1 MFYFIFSGDVD
12 PSEMEG
18 GYKLSA
24 EFLQRSPSHIT
35 IGKLTTTP
43 FNTFPRQKQKDDC
56 PDKTNIKCL
65 FKAQDGETGKHDSD
79 GSEEFYDA
87 IDDESMLEQAST
99 DKMEHPVTEKEAE
112 SGNTRRSPSNYPV
125 GDVAISKRHYNTY
138 PNLQKD
144 FNEMK
149 KENVVHVLPE
159 KTYHVNVQT
168 KDSLD
173 EVEGIIGERMG
184 FEKSYETSDQL
195 ESLNEMKI
203 SKMTDNSSDDVEN
216 LAGNSKESTKSHTSD
231 DNNPELTESSVCME
245 CVKAIPVCSKEQIKP
260 GDHITFPG
268 RIYDHH
274 AIVVT
279 VACVTKDQSDSE
291 ALIEIVHATNT
302 SAKATL
308 ASLHPFGNKARL
320 RQVNEIINL
329 KERKVM
335 VFKYSSDVKP
345 FPSAEIVKRAIA
357 EADADKAGG
366 QGHFEYNLF
375 RNNCEHF
382 ATWCVTGRKLSLQ
395 ERKFTMVF
403 WMFLKSGFYDISD
416 EFVRNEKEYES
427 GMLCKNCYSRNKRLL
442 DVPKKKVMDANDIT
456 SGDIIIY
463 SYYFL
468 WHCAVVLGVL
478 KIRKNYVKCQIAH
491 YAYCGLMT
499 HRTIVQEDL
508 IIPLDGSVM
517 VTVYP
522 KKFNSYPPE
531 EVVERARSRIGEQ
544 MFAFFTNDSSQFSR
558 WCKLKLKKNTS

>member
-1 MFYFIFSGDVD
+1 MITFYFLCF
-12 PSEMEG
+12 
-18 GYKLSA
+18 
-24 EFLQRSPSHIT
+24 R
-35 IGKLTTTP
+35 
-43 FNTFPRQKQKDDC
+43 DD
-56 PDKTNIKCL
+56 
-65 FKAQDGETGKHDSD
+65 QDHE
-79 GSEEFYDA
+79 
-87 IDDESMLEQAST
+87 
-99 DKMEHPVTEKEAE
+99 EAE
-112 SGNTRRSPSNYPV
+112 SGNTRQQDIPKGSPSNYPD
-125 GDVAISKRHYNTY
+125 GDVTMSKRHYNTY

-144 FNEMK
+144 FNEK
-149 KENVVHVLPE
+149 KKKYVVQTE
-159 KTYHVNVQT
+159 KTCHVNVQT

-173 EVEGIIGERMG
+173 EVEGMTGERTG
-184 FEKSYETSDQL
+184 FDLHSSEKTYETTDQL
-195 ESLNEMKI
+195 ESPNEMKI

-279 VACVTKDQSDSE
+279 VAYVTKDQSDSE
-291 ALIEIVHATNT
+291 AFIEIVHATNT
-302 SAKATL
+302 SVKATL

-320 RQVNEIINL
+320 RQVNEIINF

-366 QGHFEYNLF
+366 QGHFKYNLF

-403 WMFLKSGFYDISD
+403 WMFLKRGFYGISD

-427 GMLCKNCYSRNKRLL
+427 GMLCKNCYSRNKTLV
-442 DVPKKKVMDANDIT
+442 DVPKKNVMDANDIT

-463 SYYFL
+463 NYYFL

-491 YAYCGLMT
+491 YAFCGLRT

-522 KKFNSYPPE
+522 KKFNVFPPE

-544 MFAFFTNDSSQFSR
+544 MFAFFTNDSSTFSR
-558 WCKLKLKKNTS
+558 WCKLKLTKSTS

>member
-1 MFYFIFSGDVD
+1 MCGWGFRNGPDSRGEIGVGLDRKVGWGLVLEVERKVGVSCFQRQQVTSWLIYCQKWCETICLLITFYF
-12 PSEMEG
+12 
-18 GYKLSA
+18 LCC
-24 EFLQRSPSHIT
+24 R
-35 IGKLTTTP
+35 
-43 FNTFPRQKQKDDC
+43 DD
-56 PDKTNIKCL
+56 
-65 FKAQDGETGKHDSD
+65 QGHE
-79 GSEEFYDA
+79 
-87 IDDESMLEQAST
+87 
-99 DKMEHPVTEKEAE
+99 EAE
-112 SGNTRRSPSNYPV
+112 SGNTRRSPLNYPV
-125 GDVAISKRHYNTY
+125 GDAAISKRHYNTY

-149 KENVVHVLPE
+149 KKYVVLTE
-159 KTYHVNVQT
+159 KTCHVNVQT

-173 EVEGIIGERMG
+173 EVEGIIGERTG
-184 FEKSYETSDQL
+184 FEKSYETTDQL
-195 ESLNEMKI
+195 ESPNEMKI

-231 DNNPELTESSVCME
+231 DNNPELTDSSDCME

-279 VACVTKDQSDSE
+279 VADVTKDQSDSE
-291 ALIEIVHATNT
+291 AFIEIVHATNT

-320 RQVNEIINL
+320 RQVNENINF

-427 GMLCKNCYSRNKRLL
+427 GMLCKNCYSRNKTLL

-491 YAYCGLMT
+491 YAYCGLMK

-522 KKFNSYPPE
+522 KKFNVFPPE

-544 MFAFFTNDSSQFSR
+544 MFSFFTNDSSQFSR
-558 WCKLKLKKNTS
+558 WCKLKLTKSTS

>member
-1 MFYFIFSGDVD
+1 
-12 PSEMEG
+12 MEG

-35 IGKLTTTP
+35 IGKLTTTTQY
-43 FNTFPRQKQKDDC
+43 NTFPRQKQKDDC

-138 PNLQKD
+138 PNLQKH

-173 EVEGIIGERMG
+173 EVEGIIGERTG
-184 FEKSYETSDQL
+184 FEKSYETTDQL
-195 ESLNEMKI
+195 ESPNEMKI

-291 ALIEIVHATNT
+291 AFIEIVHATNT

-427 GMLCKNCYSRNKRLL
+427 GMLCINCYSRNKRLL
-442 DVPKKKVMDANDIT
+442 NIPKKKVMDANDIT

-544 MFAFFTNDSSQFSR
+544 MFAFFTNDSSKFSR
-558 WCKLKLKKNTS
+558 WCKLKLQKSTF

>member
-35 IGKLTTTP
+35 IDKLTRTP

-138 PNLQKD
+138 PNLQKH

-173 EVEGIIGERMG
+173 EVEGIIGERTG
-184 FEKSYETSDQL
+184 FEKSYETTDQL
-195 ESLNEMKI
+195 ESPNEMKI

-245 CVKAIPVCSKEQIKP
+245 CVKAIPVRSKEQIKP

-291 ALIEIVHATNT
+291 AFIEIVHATNT

-522 KKFNSYPPE
+522 KQFNSFPPE

-544 MFAFFTNDSSQFSR
+544 MFAFFTNDSSKFSR
-558 WCKLKLKKNTS
+558 WCKLKLTKRTS

>member
-1 MFYFIFSGDVD
+1 MCGWGFRNGPDSRGQIGVELDRKVGWGLVLEVERKVGVSCFQRQQVTSWLIYCQKWCETICLLITFYF
-12 PSEMEG
+12 
-18 GYKLSA
+18 LCC
-24 EFLQRSPSHIT
+24 R
-35 IGKLTTTP
+35 
-43 FNTFPRQKQKDDC
+43 DD
-56 PDKTNIKCL
+56 
-65 FKAQDGETGKHDSD
+65 QGHE
-79 GSEEFYDA
+79 
-87 IDDESMLEQAST
+87 
-99 DKMEHPVTEKEAE
+99 EAE
-112 SGNTRRSPSNYPV
+112 SGNTRQQDVPKGSPSNYPV
-125 GDVAISKRHYNTY
+125 GDVTMSKKHYNTY

-149 KENVVHVLPE
+149 KKNVVQTE
-159 KTYHVNVQT
+159 KTCHVNVQT

-173 EVEGIIGERMG
+173 EVEGITGERTG
-184 FEKSYETSDQL
+184 FDLHSSEKSYETTDQL
-195 ESLNEMKI
+195 ESPNEMKI

-245 CVKAIPVCSKEQIKP
+245 CVKAIPVRSKEQIKP

-274 AIVVT
+274 AFVVT
-279 VACVTKDQSDSE
+279 VAYVTKDQSDSE
-291 ALIEIVHATNT
+291 AFIEIVHATNT

-308 ASLHPFGNKARL
+308 ARLHPFGNKARL
-320 RQVNEIINL
+320 RQVNEIINF

-427 GMLCKNCYSRNKRLL
+427 GMLCKNCYSRNKTLL

-491 YAYCGLMT
+491 YAYCGLMK

-522 KKFNSYPPE
+522 KKFNVFPPE

-558 WCKLKLKKNTS
+558 WCKLKLTKSTS